1 MLFEIKNWRNGAV
14 IFAIDL
20 TDEQWPDRWRIGVEK
35 AVMAEISLN
44 DAELN
49 DAELNYAKLN
59 DAELNGVKLNGAELD
74 GAELNRAEL
83 NGAELNGAELNHV
96 RDDLWAVLSAAF
108 TEALGVRDA
117 LVRGHVNGSVYE
129 GECACLI
136 GTIANLQGRRYTDMP
151 NLRPNASR
159 PIELF
164 FFNIKKGDTPD
175 NSSVVKIAVEWID
188 IWLHNSSASFN
199 RGIA

>member
-20 TDEQWPDRWRIGVEK
+20 TDEQWPDRWRIGVEE

-44 DAELN
+44 RAELNGAELNGAELN

-59 DAELNGVKLNGAELD
+59 

-83 NGAELNGAELNHV
+83 NDAKLNDAELNHV

-136 GTIANLQGRRYTDMP
+136 GTIANLQGRRYTDIP

-188 IWLHNSSASFN
+188 IWLHNNSASFN
-199 RGIA
+199 RRIA